1 MMAKAVPKKAAPASK
16 SKPVKKVNFI
26 YEDGLTE
33 IERKQRITQPN
44 FLTGSAKSQIDESS
58 IRPELVEE
66 DQPTPSPK
74 QQLLLSFL
82 LPRSSIRP
90 ELLEVGSTYSFSQ
103 STTLA
108 LVSVATVVILAIIKG
123 GGGF

>member
-1 MMAKAVPKKAAPASK
+1 MKSVIAIFVACLVASSAAFAPTMMAKAVPKKAAPASK

-58 IRPELVEE
+58 IRPEL
-66 DQPTPSPK
+66 
-74 QQLLLSFL
+74 
-82 LPRSSIRP
+82 
-90 ELLEVGSTYSFSQ
+90 LEVGSTYSFSQ

>member
-1 MMAKAVPKKAAPASK
+1 MATKKVTGKVGPASK
-16 SKPVKKVNFI
+16 TKPVKKVDFL

-33 IERKQRITQPN
+33 IERKQRISQPN

-58 IRPELVEE
+58 IRPELA
-66 DQPTPSPK
+66 D
-74 QQLLLSFL
+74 
-82 LPRSSIRP
+82 
-90 ELLEVGSTYSFSQ
+90 VGSTYSFSQ

-108 LVSVATVVILAIIKG
+108 LLSVSTVLILAIIKG